1 MTMSI
6 LIPLKISGGRLRRM
20 ENLKASISENIG
32 LIMRTPKGSL
42 VADPEYGF
50 IFNNFRFEI
59 FDEAEGV
66 ILNTESVRS
75 PMYDKKLSGTSKN
88 VNTFAIDLKSQLD
101 KYEKRLSSVSV
112 SMVYV
117 REIKVINVTV
127 KGIVT
132 ETGEDF
138 VYKNVIN
145 TWN

>member
-1 MTMSI
+1 M
-6 LIPLKISGGRLRRM
+6 
-20 ENLKASISENIG
+20 
-32 LIMRTPKGSL
+32 
-42 VADPEYGF
+42 
-50 IFNNFRFEI
+50 
-59 FDEAEGV
+59 
-66 ILNTESVRS
+66 
-75 PMYDKKLSGTSKN
+75 
-88 VNTFAIDLKSQLD
+88 NTFAIDLKSQLD

-117 REIKVINVTV
+117 REIKAINVTV